1 MFTINQGLIII
12 NNNYT
17 QTFSRTWHPELPE
30 WLIFYNLDGIVLSL
44 MGVLR
49 MEGEV
54 HHVEEE
60 VVLSAGVLEVLI
72 ILNSQPLAWTHL
84 ENWLKFILL
93 QFSSVLFFNQK
104 LI

>member
-1 MFTINQGLIII
+1 
-12 NNNYT
+12 
-17 QTFSRTWHPELPE
+17 
-30 WLIFYNLDGIVLSL
+30 
-44 MGVLR
+44 

-84 ENWLKFILL
+84 ENSLKFILL

>member
-17 QTFSRTWHPELPE
+17 LLLVHTWHPELPE

-44 MGVLR
+44 MSVLS

-84 ENWLKFILL
+84 ENSLKFILL